1 MADDNNGKISSGDT
15 ARDIAKVKEA
25 FNSTASIDK
34 YPNVKLDFALGKVMV
49 ALPIALLLLMG
60 IHVLMTKVKTA
71 ENEQGELGVARVV
84 GLIVIGLVMLL
95 AFIYMT
101 TLN

>member
-49 ALPIALLLLMG
+49 ALPIALLLLLG

-71 ENEQGELGVARVV
+71 DNEQGELGVVRVV
-84 GLIVIGLVMLL
+84 GMIVVGLVMLL

-101 TLN
+101 TTE